1 MSLHR
6 FNRSNPAGLSTAGL
20 LLLASA
26 IVCTTGSAAAQ
37 SQPQSPAQTQTTPAA
52 PAPQATPQPIPSMP
66 AATPAPNN
74 DLPGMPA
81 YNPAPATPHSS
92 VPGYNDPLLTPI
104 VVPPGNAPLP
114 AAPAATPGA
123 PSSLSYLPAYNPDG
137 PVKVHD
143 YLGSTYIPVDSP
155 VYPMALRLYSMGY
168 LDTAFINMRPWT
180 RRSLLHMLH
189 ASSPHITQDGNDEA
203 VAILAKLETYLID
216 EPSLAS
222 DRGTVY
228 GVDTVYTRLMGINGQ
243 TLRDSYHLGQTIG
256 NDYGRPY
263 EPGFNAIAGFSTIN
277 EWNRFSL
284 YVRGEYQHSPSSFGY
299 STVDTGNPY
308 APGGLVPY
316 LSNVIDG
323 IPYSGTNLNQA
334 TIPTGNIAAQNPFR
348 LQEATLSFHVAGH
361 EISGGK
367 SDAWEGPGTG
377 GALAWSNN
385 AEDMY
390 SFRINRVDPLYI
402 PYLSR
407 VLGTLRYDFFVG
419 SLKGHTYP
427 NSPWMHS
434 EMFSF
439 NPTKNFQFAFQ
450 RSVIWGGEGHEPVTL
465 HTFFR
470 SFFSTQDTESD
481 PTVKNSS
488 SDPGARFSDFSFSWR
503 LPFISHFVTLY
514 ADSESHDDVS
524 PISAPRRAAYRPGV
538 YISQFPGLRKL
549 DFRIEGASTDVSTT
563 ISHGGQAEYYETVQ
577 RQGYTNKGFII
588 GDVIGRQAKGGQ
600 AWLTYHL
607 SGNEWVQVSY
617 MDKKI
622 PVGFIPGGTTQGQF
636 MVDVVKR
643 IRKDVELNA
652 WLQTERWA
660 APIYILNPN
669 NAPNHDT
676 IIAAQVTWYPKL
688 RTLGGIDGK

>member
-1 MSLHR
+1 MSFHR
-6 FNRSNPAGLSTAGL
+6 FTRSSAPRLSAVL
-20 LLLASA
+20 FLLAFA
-26 IVCTTGSAAAQ
+26 TCRAVAQ
-37 SQPQSPAQTQTTPAA
+37 SQPQTTPAL
-52 PAPQATPQPIPSMP
+52 PTKPQPLPGMP
-66 AATPAPNN
+66 AATKAPNN

-81 YNPAPATPHSS
+81 PTPATPATPHSS

-104 VVPPGNAPLP
+104 VVPPGNGTLP
-114 AAPAATPGA
+114 AAPPAVKGPPTI
-123 PSSLSYLPAYNPDG
+123 LSYMPPYDPDG
-137 PVKVHD
+137 PLVLHD
-143 YLGSTYIPVDSP
+143 HLSSTYIPVDSP

-180 RRSLLHMLH
+180 RRSLLHMLQ
-189 ASSPHITQDGNDEA
+189 ATSPKITAGGNDEA
-203 VAILAKLETYLID
+203 IGILAKLETYLAD
-216 EPSLAS
+216 EPLVSS
-222 DRGTVY
+222 GRGTVY

-243 TLRDSYHLGQTIG
+243 TLRDSFHLGQTIG

-263 EPGFNAIAGFSTIN
+263 EPGFNAIAGFSTVN
-277 EWNRFSL
+277 EWSRFSL
-284 YVRGEYQHSPSSFGY
+284 YVRGEYQHAPSGTGY
-299 STVDTGNPY
+299 SLTDTSNPY
-308 APGGLVPY
+308 TNGYALVPY
-316 LSNVIDG
+316 LSSVIDQ
-323 IPYSGTNLNQA
+323 ISYTGTNLNQA

-348 LQEATLSFHVAGH
+348 LQEATLSFHLAGH
-361 EISGGK
+361 EFSGGK
-367 SDAWEGPGTG
+367 SDAWEGPAQG

-390 SFRINRVDPLYI
+390 SFRINRVEPLSI
-402 PYLSR
+402 PYVSR
-407 VLGTLRYDFFVG
+407 VIGTLRYDFFVG

-439 NPTKNFQFAFQ
+439 NPTSNFQFAFQ
-450 RSVIWGGEGHEPVTL
+450 RSVIWGGEGHVPVTL

-470 SFFSTQDTESD
+470 SFFSTSDTESN
-481 PTVKNSS
+481 PSSKNTS

-503 LPFISHFVTLY
+503 LPFISHYVTLY

-524 PISAPRRAAYRPGV
+524 PISAPRRASYRPGV

-549 DFRIEGASTDVSTT
+549 DFRIEGASTDVSTK
-563 ISHGGQAEYYETVQ
+563 ISYGGQAEYYETIQ
-577 RQGYTNKGFII
+577 RQGYTNKGFIL
-588 GDVIGRQAKGGQ
+588 GDTIGRQAKGGQ

-617 MDKKI
+617 LDKKI

-652 WLQTERWA
+652 WLQTERWK
-660 APIYILNPN
+660 APIYIYSPS
-669 NAPNHDT
+669 NAANHNT
-676 IIAAQVTWYPKL
+676 IIAAQITWYPKL
-688 RTLGGIDGK
+688 RTVGGINGK

>member
-1 MSLHR
+1 
-6 FNRSNPAGLSTAGL
+6 
-20 LLLASA
+20 
-26 IVCTTGSAAAQ
+26 
-37 SQPQSPAQTQTTPAA
+37 
-52 PAPQATPQPIPSMP
+52 MP
-66 AATPAPNN
+66 AAAKAPNN
-74 DLPGMPA
+74 DLPGMPPPV
-81 YNPAPATPHSS
+81 PATPATPHGS

-104 VVPPGNAPLP
+104 VVPPGGGTLPSAPP
-114 AAPAATPGA
+114 AVKGPPTI
-123 PSSLSYLPAYNPDG
+123 LSYMPPYDPDG
-137 PVKVHD
+137 PLVVHD
-143 YLGSTYIPVDSP
+143 HLSSTYIPVDSP

-180 RRSLLHMLH
+180 RRSLLHMLQ
-189 ASSPHITQDGNDEA
+189 ATSPKITAGGNDEA
-203 VAILAKLETYLID
+203 IGILAKLESYLAD
-216 EPSLAS
+216 EPLISAG
-222 DRGTVY
+222 RGTVY

-263 EPGFNAIAGFSTIN
+263 EPGFNAIAGFSTVN
-277 EWNRFSL
+277 EWSRFSL
-284 YVRGEYQHSPSSFGY
+284 YVRGEYQHAPSGTGY
-299 STVDTGNPY
+299 SLTDTTNPY
-308 APGGLVPY
+308 TNGYAHVPY
-316 LSNVIDG
+316 LSSVLDQ

-348 LQEATLSFHVAGH
+348 IQEATLSFHLWGH
-361 EISGGK
+361 EFSGGK
-367 SDAWEGPGTG
+367 SDAWEGPAQG

-390 SFRINRVDPLYI
+390 TFRINRVEPLYI
-402 PYLSR
+402 PYVSR

-439 NPTKNFQFAFQ
+439 NPTRNFQFAFQ
-450 RSVIWGGEGHEPVTL
+450 RSVIWGGEGHVPVTL
-465 HTFFR
+465 STFFR
-470 SFFSTQDTESD
+470 SFFSTSDTESN
-481 PTVKNSS
+481 PASKNTS

-503 LPFISHFVTLY
+503 LPFISHYVTLY

-524 PISAPRRAAYRPGV
+524 PISAPRRAGYRPGV

-549 DFRIEGASTDVSTT
+549 DFRVEGTNTDVSTK
-563 ISHGGQAEYYETVQ
+563 ISTNGQDEYYETIQ

-588 GDVIGRQAKGGQ
+588 GDIIGRQAKGGQ

-622 PVGFIPGGTTQGQF
+622 PNGFIPGGTTQGQF

-652 WLQTERWA
+652 WLQTERWK
-660 APIYILNPN
+660 APIYIYSPSNT
-669 NAPNHDT
+669 PNHDT
-676 IIAAQVTWYPKL
+676 IIAGQITWYPKL
-688 RTLGGIDGK
+688 RTTGNINGK